1 MVALSIPELSVHANG
16 CVWIFAC
23 TRISLVE
30 KRCNAGIKDFVNGKP
45 EICNLGSIYGI
56 YIYMAFSENSVP
68 SKACCSRGYDSRYVS
83 EV

>member
-56 YIYMAFSENSVP
+56 YIYLHVEYKPTNVGKYMMGTLLHIIYLS
-68 SKACCSRGYDSRYVS
+68 
-83 EV
+83 